1 MTAALPGIPL
11 EAWRR
16 RGRTLDFKGF
26 PIRYWEAGQG
36 RPLLLIHGFPSAAW
50 DWHYLWEPLAQ
61 RYRVLVCDLL
71 GFGDSAKPRAHRY
84 SLLEQADLQQALLGR
99 LGIDEPLH
107 VLAHDYGDS
116 VAQEL
121 LARHH
126 EGRLQL
132 ASCVFLNG
140 GLFPETHRPVL
151 SQKLLLSPLGGLF
164 GRLFDRRAL
173 ARNFAKVF
181 GPRSQPGETELDA
194 FWSLIESNQGQR
206 VMHRLIRYIVDRRE
220 QREALGG
227 GVAARRGAVAGDR
240 RRRRPDLRGAHGRA
254 LPATGRRCRLRAA
267 RWHRP
272 LSADRSA
279 GGGART
285 LPGVSRPT
293 G

>member
-1 MTAALPGIPL
+1 MQPAFLRRHLGAACLML
-11 EAWRR
+11 A
-16 RGRTLDFKGF
+16 
-26 PIRYWEAGQG
+26 AG
-36 RPLLLIHGFPSAAW
+36 LASAAHADTGNVQRAI
-50 DWHYLWEPLAQ
+50 DWAQGQASVRHPAGHERSPL
-61 RYRVLVCDLL
+61 VI
-71 GFGDSAKPRAHRY
+71 AHRGASGY
-84 SLLEQADLQQALLGR
+84 VPEHTLGAYALAVMMGADYV
-99 LGIDEPLH
+99 EPLH

-126 EGRLQL
+126 EGRLRL

-220 QREALGG
+220 QRERWVAALQHG
-227 GVAARRGAVAGDR
+227 GVPLRVIDGAVD
-240 RRRRPDLRGAHGRA
+240 PISGAHMVERYRQLVADADCVLLDGIGHYPQIEAPAAVLEHYLAFRA
-254 LPATGRRCRLRAA
+254 RLDD
-267 RWHRP
+267 
-272 LSADRSA
+272 SEFS
-279 GGGART
+279 
-285 LPGVSRPT
+285 
-293 G
+293 